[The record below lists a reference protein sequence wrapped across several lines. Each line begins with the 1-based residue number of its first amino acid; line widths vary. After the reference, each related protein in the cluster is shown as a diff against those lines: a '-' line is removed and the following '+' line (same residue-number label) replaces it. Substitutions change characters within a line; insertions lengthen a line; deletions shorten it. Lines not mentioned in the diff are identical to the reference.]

1 MKYQVREGRNRVIIL
16 ALTVLTLLVFTLAI
30 GNVVTGALAWHFA
43 KTQRTVTTP
52 MMFDRPFVSD
62 FASGDAA
69 LNGMLVR
76 SFVNLRL
83 SVTPET
89 VDSQHAALLRFVP
102 ADYRDDIKKQ
112 LAAEAEYIKKYGVS
126 SVFRIDDEITDTTTG
141 DVIAQG
147 TLSASTTNGNL
158 KISLP
163 DAHKAYR
170 LSVHYVDGL
179 IRLTAFPEVT
189 WTQPERRP
197 QQD

>member
-16 ALTVLTLLVFTLAI
+16 ALCALSLLVFILAVST
-30 GNVVTGALAWHFA
+30 VVTGALAWHFA
-43 KTQRTVTTP
+43 KTQRTLTTP
-52 MMFDRPFVSD
+52 MMFDRPFLSD
-62 FASGDAA
+62 SASGDAA

-102 ADYRDDIKKQ
+102 AEYRDDMKKQ
-112 LAAEAEYIKKYGVS
+112 LAAEAEYIKKNGVS
-126 SVFRIDDEITDTTTG
+126 SVFRIDDEITDSTTG
-141 DVIAQG
+141 DITVQG

-158 KISLP
+158 NISLP
-163 DAHKAYR
+163 DASKAYR
-170 LSVHYVDGL
+170 LSVRYVDGL
-179 IRLTAFPEVT
+179 IRLTAFPEVP

>member
-62 FASGDAA
+62 SASGDAA

-141 DVIAQG
+141 DIIAQG

>member
-16 ALTVLTLLVFTLAI
+16 ALCALSLLVFILAAST
-30 GNVVTGALAWHFA
+30 VVTGALAWHFA
-43 KTQRTVTTP
+43 KTQRTITTP
-52 MMFDRPFVSD
+52 MMFDRPFTSGS
-62 FASGDAA
+62 ASGDAA

-76 SFVNLRL
+76 SFINLRL

-102 ADYRDDIKKQ
+102 AEYRDDLKKQ
-112 LAAEAEYIKKYGVS
+112 LAAEAEYIKKNGVS
-126 SVFRIDDEITDTTTG
+126 SVFRIDDEMTDTTNG

-163 DAHKAYR
+163 DSHKAYR

-179 IRLTAFPEVT
+179 IRLTAFPEVP

>member
-62 FASGDAA
+62 SASGDAA

>member
-1 MKYQVREGRNRVIIL
+1 MKYQVREGRNRVVIL
-16 ALTVLTLLVFTLAI
+16 VLSALGVLVFLLAI
-30 GNVVTGALAWHFA
+30 GNGITGALAWHFY
-43 KTQRTVTTP
+43 KTQKTITTP
-52 MMFDRPFVSD
+52 MMFDRPFISD
-62 FASGDAA
+62 AASGDAA

-76 SFVNLRL
+76 SLINLRL

-102 ADYRDDIKKQ
+102 AEYRDDMKKQ
-112 LAAEAEYIKKYGVS
+112 LAAEAEYIKKNGVS

-141 DVIAQG
+141 DIIAQG

-170 LSVHYVDGL
+170 VSVHYVDGL
-179 IRLTAFPEVT
+179 IRLMAFPEVP
-189 WTQPERRP
+189 WSKPERHSE
-197 QQD
+197 QD

>member
-1 MKYQVREGRNRVIIL
+1 MKYQIREGRNRVIIL
-16 ALTVLTLLVFTLAI
+16 ALCALSLLVFILAVS
-30 GNVVTGALAWHFA
+30 NVVTGALAWHFA
-43 KTQRTVTTP
+43 KKQKTLTTP
-52 MMFDRPFVSD
+52 MMFDRPFISD
-62 FASGDAA
+62 SASGDQA

-102 ADYRDDIKKQ
+102 AEYRDDMKKQ
-112 LAAEAEYIKKYGVS
+112 LAAEAEYIKNNGVS
-126 SVFRIDDEITDTTTG
+126 SVFRIDDEITDSTTG
-141 DVIAQG
+141 DITVQG

-158 KISLP
+158 NISLP
-163 DAHKAYR
+163 DASKAYR

-179 IRLTAFPEVT
+179 IRLTAFPEVP